1 MEAAM
6 NDLPS
11 KMRGVWLT
19 GHGDMDKLDIRED
32 IPVPLPGPNDV
43 LVRVAAAGVNNTDI
57 NTRIAWYSKN
67 EGASEDASWSG
78 QPLTFPRIQ
87 GIDVCGHI
95 VAVGGAVDA
104 NRIGEEKQI

>member
-1 MEAAM
+1 M

-43 LVRVAAAGVNNTDI
+43 LVRGAAAGVNNTDI

-67 EGASEDASWSG
+67 EGASEDAS
-78 QPLTFPRIQ
+78 
-87 GIDVCGHI
+87 
-95 VAVGGAVDA
+95 
-104 NRIGEEKQI
+104 